1 MLVPSSFSITR
12 PLRRDDDDT
21 RLGAFSFDRLRRQPV
36 IVRANGFT
44 VRGTLHGVD
53 ETDLYLRGELRWFV
67 LPLTTITSVIK
78 DPDVASDDDDDGEAA
93 DGRDAGDDDNDDGTR
108 GR

>member
-12 PLRRDDDDT
+12 PLRRDDDDK
-21 RLGAFSFDRLRRQPV
+21 RLGAFSFERLRRKPV

-67 LPLTTITSVIK
+67 LPLTSITSVIK
-78 DPDVASDDDDDGEAA
+78 DPDIATDEDDEDEHDVVDDDSDH
-93 DGRDAGDDDNDDGTR
+93 RT
-108 GR
+108 